1 MKALT
6 INVDSTKKYIQIFNG
21 IFNLTDMEL
30 EVLSYLID
38 NQDTDINLCSASN
51 KRAVAKLLAIDD
63 YRKLNNYV
71 KRLKDKGAITYDNK
85 IYKYNSLLD
94 PSNEEIKININRR

>member
-6 INVDSTKKYIQIFNG
+6 INVDSTKKYLQIFNG

-38 NQDTDINLCSASN
+38 NQKTDPNLCSASN
-51 KRAVAKLLAIDD
+51 KRIAANLLAIDD

-71 KRLKDKGAITYDNK
+71 KRLKDKGAIKYVNRV
-85 IYKYNSLLD
+85 YKYNSLLD
-94 PSNEEIKININRR
+94 PSNEEIKININRS

>member
-6 INVDSTKKYIQIFNG
+6 INVDSTKKYLQIFNG
-21 IFNLTDMEL
+21 IFNLTEMEL

-38 NQDTDINLCSASN
+38 NQGNDTNLCSADN
-51 KRAVAKLLAIDD
+51 KRKAADLLKIDD

-71 KRLKDKGAITYDNK
+71 KRLKDKGAISYK
-85 IYKYNSLLD
+85 SRVYKYNSLLN
-94 PSNEEIKININRR
+94 PLNNEIKITINRN

>member
-6 INVDSTKKYIQIFNG
+6 INVDSTKKYLQIFNG
-21 IFNLTDMEL
+21 IFNLTEMEL

-38 NQDTDINLCSASN
+38 NQGDDINLCSASN
-51 KRAVAKLLAIDD
+51 KRKAADLLKIDD

-71 KRLKDKGAITYDNK
+71 KRLKDKGAISYVARVYN
-85 IYKYNSLLD
+85 YNSLLN
-94 PSNEEIKININRR
+94 PLNNEIKITINRN